1 MQRFKKEQHSLR
13 QGEPRVCHYRQCPC
27 DKNGKFVYGA
37 NGTLTQA
44 ARWRIEA
51 IDCIAHIADQ
61 SQPQH
66 PDTIALR
73 GRSLL
78 ASARDGGCRL
88 PV

>member
-44 ARWRIEA
+44 ARWRDEA
-51 IDCIAHIADQ
+51 F
-61 SQPQH
+61 
-66 PDTIALR
+66 ALLKQ
-73 GRSLL
+73 GRALGKVESLL
-78 ASARDGGCRL
+78 KSSRAGGCRL
-88 PV
+88 SS